1 MATQAKATDARAA
14 AAEREHEQ
22 AVLQLRFEQDKKARL
37 GCIRGVL
44 KPLTD

>member
-22 AVLQLRFEQDKKARL
+22 AVLQLRFDQQDKKARL
-37 GCIRGVL
+37 CIRGVL